1 MMVFIAALL
10 AVAGLSIYTQI
21 DRVATRTSAEQTA
34 AKTQR
39 SGPISTFPAYWTS
52 FCDPKVKG
60 NTTTK
65 SNLSN
70 VTYPD
75 LWNTTTVV
83 HLAQVSQT
91 IVDSPAFVNVSTGHG
106 WVVASWYFGER
117 SGPVRP
123 GYDIFGFFVLTKDGS
138 PDGYVTTYYEI
149 LNGGRVTV

>member
-1 MMVFIAALL
+1 MKGSKASLPALAIGRSPKLSRNRTIAMIVFIAALL

-21 DRVATRTSAEQTA
+21 DRVATSTSAEQTA

-39 SGPISTFPAYWTS
+39 SGPISTFPASWTS

-83 HLAQVSQT
+83 HLAQVYQT
-91 IVDSPAFVNVSTGHG
+91 IVDS
-106 WVVASWYFGER
+106 
-117 SGPVRP
+117 
-123 GYDIFGFFVLTKDGS
+123 
-138 PDGYVTTYYEI
+138 
-149 LNGGRVTV
+149 